1 MGLLEVL
8 FIAFGLSMDA
18 FAVAVCKGL
27 SFHKINTKNILTVG
41 AYFGFFQGLM
51 PIIGYYLGN
60 IFSGSIERY
69 DHIVAFILLAFIGG
83 KMIYDALKNDLAEQ
97 RSESLKFG
105 EMLLL
110 SIATSIDALAVGVT
124 FAFLKD
130 GSLNVYISS
139 IIICFITFV
148 LSSIGVLIGKK
159 FGERLERKAELL
171 GGAILI
177 IIGAKILIE
186 HGFFLNQ

>member
-1 MGLLEVL
+1 
-8 FIAFGLSMDA
+8 
-18 FAVAVCKGL
+18 
-27 SFHKINTKNILTVG
+27 
-41 AYFGFFQGLM
+41 
-51 PIIGYYLGN
+51 
-60 IFSGSIERY
+60 
-69 DHIVAFILLAFIGG
+69 
-83 KMIYDALKNDLAEQ
+83 MIYDALKNDLAEQ

-130 GSLNVYISS
+130 VSLNVYISS

-159 FGERLERKAELL
+159 FGTKLAGKAGIL
-171 GGAILI
+171 GGVILI
-177 IIGAKILIE
+177 FIGLEI
-186 HGFFLNQ
+186 FSTSWF